1 MAVLLAYSKMWLSD
15 ELMAS
20 DLPEDP
26 WIATALERYFPALL
40 REKFG
45 AYIPRHPLKRE
56 IIATYVLNSMVNRVG
71 STFVHRLSE
80 ATGAKP
86 AQVVRAYLA
95 TREVFGYVPLWQQI
109 EALDNQVSDAVQARD
124 AQRAGSARH
133 AAPRPGSCARG
144 AWPSRWSRWS
154 SASRRRSLRCA
165 RASRADGAASPRAA
179 ALGCR
184 PACRRRSRRP

>member
-1 MAVLLAYSKMWLSD
+1 MALIDQQARFIRFLERAGRLNRAIEFLPTDDEIQERKARGIGLTSPEMAVLLAYSKMWLSD

-56 IIATYVLNSMVNRVG
+56 IIVTYVLNSMVNRVG

-80 ATGAKP
+80 SHRRQAGA
-86 AQVVRAYLA
+86 
-95 TREVFGYVPLWQQI
+95 GG
-109 EALDNQVSDAVQARD
+109 ARL
-124 AQRAGSARH
+124 
-133 AAPRPGSCARG
+133 PGHARG
-144 AWPSRWSRWS
+144 
-154 SASRRRSLRCA
+154 LRL
-165 RASRADGAASPRAA
+165 RAA
-179 ALGCR
+179 VAADRGAGR
-184 PACRRRSRRP
+184 QGQRRACRRR